1 MGERPAPGLTSRAG
15 HGHGRRYHPGM
26 PRVLFADDDP
36 ILHRLLEVNFRV
48 AGITLESVG
57 RGDAA
62 LERVIA
68 APPDALVLDAT
79 MPGMDGHEVYRR
91 LRGVP
96 ELAELPVIFLTGRSA
111 EEFEAYAGAH
121 VWIMTKPFDP
131 TELVRL
137 VREAIGPSD
146 REAP

>member
-1 MGERPAPGLTSRAG
+1 
-15 HGHGRRYHPGM
+15 M

-48 AGITLESVG
+48 AGITIESVG

-62 LERVIA
+62 LERVVA

-91 LRGVP
+91 LREVP
-96 ELAELPVIFLTGRSA
+96 ALAELPVIFLTGRSA
-111 EEFEAYAGAH
+111 EEFAEYSGAH
-121 VWIMTKPFDP
+121 VRVMTKPFDP
-131 TELVRL
+131 GELVDV
-137 VREAIGPSD
+137 VRDAIGDEP
-146 REAP
+146 

>member
-1 MGERPAPGLTSRAG
+1 MSDPAS
-15 HGHGRRYHPGM
+15 

-62 LERVIA
+62 LERVVA
-68 APPDALVLDAT
+68 DPPDALVLDAT
-79 MPGMDGHEVYRR
+79 MPGMDGHEVYQR
-91 LRGVP
+91 LREVP

-111 EEFEAYAGAH
+111 LEFEEYAGPH
-121 VWIMTKPFDP
+121 VRIMTKPFDP
-131 TELVRL
+131 GELVDV
-137 VREAIGPSD
+137 VREEIGPSD
-146 REAP
+146 RLGDGPGNEEEP

>member
-1 MGERPAPGLTSRAG
+1 MSDPAS
-15 HGHGRRYHPGM
+15 

-36 ILHRLLEVNFRV
+36 ILHRLLEVNFRI

-62 LERVIA
+62 LERVVA

-91 LRGVP
+91 LRAIP
-96 ELAELPVIFLTGRSA
+96 ALAELPVIFLTGRA
-111 EEFEAYAGAH
+111 AHEFEEYAGPH
-121 VWIMTKPFDP
+121 VRIMTKPFDP
-131 TELVRL
+131 TELVEV
-137 VREAIGPSD
+137 VREAIGPGDGTRD
-146 REAP
+146 RKER

>member
-1 MGERPAPGLTSRAG
+1 VSEPAS
-15 HGHGRRYHPGM
+15 

-48 AGITLESVG
+48 VGITIESVG

-62 LERVIA
+62 LERALA

-79 MPGMDGHEVYRR
+79 MPGMDGHEVFRR
-91 LRGVP
+91 IRAEP

-111 EEFEAYAGAH
+111 EEFAAYEGDH
-121 VWIMTKPFDP
+121 VRIMTKPFDP
-131 TELVRL
+131 TELVQV
-137 VREAIGPSD
+137 VREAMGV
-146 REAP
+146 EG